1 MTKTA
6 PLITFALALLAPFS
20 SVFATTSEWAV
31 VPAASG
37 DLPVPMQ
44 NLVVEIGQEL
54 ERQGR
59 RVWPPTEAT
68 TLFERKVSA
77 EPVALS
83 DQALERWL
91 EDSRAGIRT
100 LALGQHEAALRHLRR
115 ASQMSRAALTAL
127 NREDERAQRVLD
139 TCLFLVR
146 ALLETGEHAGAEDQA
161 RECAFLAPGGEP
173 QDLLHPPTALALF
186 EEARREGAVQNGK
199 LVVDGD
205 RKDCT
210 VRINGR
216 RVGRTP
222 FETSNLNPGVYA
234 VQVECNGQHP
244 GRIYSART
252 GVGATRLRIDT
263 SIDRIVRTDPML
275 RLDAPGEAGST
286 TREAAAHDIAAALP
300 AQWVVLVSQL
310 SSDTI
315 ELDLVGTSV
324 SRMGC
329 ARIKLGT
336 RGVVPDT
343 LAITVRNV
351 IAGKCRDP
359 SAVNAPAPTA
369 PGTQALS
376 IQGI

>member
-20 SVFATTSEWAV
+20 SVFATTNEWAV
-31 VPAASG
+31 VPAAAG
-37 DLPVPMQ
+37 DVSVLTQ
-44 NLVVEIGQEL
+44 NLVIEIGQEL

-59 RVWPPTEAT
+59 RVWPLKEAT

-146 ALLETGEHAGAEDQA
+146 ALLETGEQAGAQDQA
-161 RECAFLAPGGEP
+161 RECAFLAPGAEP
-173 QDLLHPPTALALF
+173 QDLLHPPAALALYDQ
-186 EEARREGAVQNGK
+186 ARREGAEQTGK
-199 LVVDGD
+199 LIVDGD
-205 RKDCT
+205 RKGCT

-216 RVGRTP
+216 RAGRTP
-222 FETSNLNPGVYA
+222 FETSNLSAGVYA
-234 VQVECNGQHP
+234 IQVECDGQHP
-244 GRIYSART
+244 GRIHSART
-252 GVGATRLRIDT
+252 GVGETRLRIDT

-275 RLDAPGEAGST
+275 RLDAPGQTGST
-286 TREAAAHDIAAALP
+286 TREAAAHDIAHALP

-315 ELDLVGTSV
+315 ELDLVSASA

-336 RGVVPDT
+336 RGVRPDT
-343 LAITVRNV
+343 LAIAVRNV
-351 IAGKCRDP
+351 IVGKCRDP
-359 SAVNAPAPTA
+359 SAVSAPAPKA
-369 PGTQALS
+369 PGTQSLF